1 MSITTPALALARPP
15 VPAPQPPSDPPASP
29 APVSPAIVKNAR
41 AFEAVF
47 LGQMTQ
53 LMMNSVEQQGDIS
66 GGNGAEA
73 FRGILAE
80 QVGTAIATRGGIGL
94 APAVMAQMI
103 RMQGDTGN
111 AR

>member
-1 MSITTPALALARPP
+1 MSMTAPPLPPAAA
-15 VPAPQPPSDPPASP
+15 PAVSPPPASP
-29 APVSPAIVKNAR
+29 QGAAPKPPPAIAANAR

-53 LMMNSVEQQGDIS
+53 LMLGSVEQQGELS
-66 GGNGAEA
+66 AGPGTGA
-73 FRGILAE
+73 FRGMLAE
-80 QVGTAIATRGGIGL
+80 QVGTAIAAHGGIGL

-103 RMQGDTGN
+103 RMQGGTGN

>member
-1 MSITTPALALARPP
+1 MTMTTPSPSVPQAALPQ
-15 VPAPQPPSDPPASP
+15 PAPTPQPKPPSEIAR
-29 APVSPAIVKNAR
+29 NAR

-53 LMMNSVEQQGDIS
+53 LLLGSVEQQGEVS
-66 GGNGAEA
+66 GGPGADA

-80 QVGTAIATRGGIGL
+80 QIGTAIAARGGIGL
-94 APAVMAQMI
+94 SSAVMTQMLTL
-103 RMQGDTGN
+103 QGGIGN